1 MRNEITFDEWFAS
14 CYEIM
19 IVEDRYSWFGG
30 NYIAVAC
37 NGFDEDMMHVM
48 SDLSSD
54 DIMSEPAKDYL
65 IKDEKAGY
73 VITGHGKTLDETI
86 KMIKNKAIFEWIRI
100 LDKDKQN
107 SYN

>member
-1 MRNEITFDEWFAS
+1 MRNKITFDEWFAS
-14 CYEIM
+14 CYQIM

-37 NGFDEDMMHVM
+37 NEFDEDMMHVM
-48 SDLSSD
+48 SDLDSD
-54 DIMSEPAKDYL
+54 DVLSETAKNYL
-65 IKDEKAGY
+65 VKGEIAGD
-73 VITGHGKTLDETI
+73 VIIGHGETLDETI